1 MEYLKKHQK
10 WLIIAA
16 GVLLILVVIQ
26 GLGPKKVIAHR
37 VSLQNY
43 IPSLLI
49 SGEITARNT
58 VISALTAGTVVEC
71 PVAKGD
77 LVLKGQLMVQID
89 DQQARLDMD
98 KAAAALE
105 MARSQLEQ
113 ARTVSLESA
122 IANNIE
128 TESNRYQAEQHYNR
142 VKVLAEAGAV
152 SQTELEDAEQAM
164 KTAQAKAQAAL
175 ANRAALEQNGA
186 SLAIFQ
192 AEVQQKQLDWQE
204 KKLIVDKARI
214 EAPADGKVLDIYT
227 KPGES
232 VSIGTPSVL
241 MAVGEG
247 LRVKIKPD
255 QRYAELATV
264 GNRGEVWLTS
274 NSGQKYSAQVTTKD
288 PLGDVDQGSITAELQ
303 IYPEPSDLYP
313 GQLVTVQLYGAEQDN
328 AMVLPEKYL
337 AEQSGQSGVWI
348 AQNNRAHFVPVQL
361 GLRTPEGVVILKG
374 VQVGDVVLE
383 TTDLQEGN
391 RIRPVL
397 EGN

>member
-328 AMVLPEKYL
+328 AVVLPEKYL

>member
-105 MARSQLEQ
+105 MARSQLDQ